1 MWWVYFR
8 RGGELVGAAII
19 EAPSPYHA
27 RTRVALQGIGRPAD
41 YSEAKP
47 VEAEHALLIPR
58 ECIGRLLSPD
68 ETERLP
74 QPHPR
79 S

>member
-27 RTRVALQGIGRPAD
+27 RTRVDFEELAGPQII
-41 YSEAKP
+41 AK
-47 VEAEHALLIPR
+47 
-58 ECIGRLLSPD
+58 
-68 ETERLP
+68 
-74 QPHPR
+74 R
-79 S
+79 SQSKPNKRS